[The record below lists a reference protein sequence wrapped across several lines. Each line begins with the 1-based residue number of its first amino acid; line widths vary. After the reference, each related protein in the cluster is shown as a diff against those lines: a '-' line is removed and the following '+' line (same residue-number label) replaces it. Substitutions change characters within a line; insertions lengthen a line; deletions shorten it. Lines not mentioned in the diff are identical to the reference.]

1 MFNPYVP
8 IDVGPSSGY
17 GLPSFGA
24 GDAFAYDS
32 TFDSAFPSAPPPWNW
47 TDDEEFRKRLGE
59 AWANN
64 DLAAGY
70 AAADKGSPAPTG
82 RVGEQRRRQPWEMPG
97 SLFATSPVSYNPL
110 IQRRG

>member
-1 MFNPYVP
+1 MADRSIF
-8 IDVGPSSGY
+8 GP
-17 GLPSFGA
+17 PSFTPSLYPNQIGITA
-24 GDAFAYDS
+24 LPA
-32 TFDSAFPSAPPPWNW
+32 TSAPPTWNW
-47 TDDEEFRKRLGE
+47 TDDEEFRKKLGE

-70 AAADKGSPAPTG
+70 AEADKGSPAPTG

-97 SLFATSPVSYNPL
+97 SLFAISPMSYNPL